1 MSATVEIAGMA
12 MFGNGLTSQLRP
24 KRYFTIP
31 RDSLERFLDDVEQ
44 LINFFVIE
52 TQRIV
57 FAENIYTTS
66 TVSRHNIKPKRKIN
80 SYSGIRGSFRVLLVD

>member
-1 MSATVEIAGMA
+1 MSASVEIAGKVTI
-12 MFGNGLTSQLRP
+12 GNGITSQMRP

-52 TQRIV
+52 TQRII
-57 FAENIYTTS
+57 FAENIYATS
-66 TVSRHNIKPKRKIN
+66 AVSRLYI
-80 SYSGIRGSFRVLLVD
+80 LLDNKLI

>member
-1 MSATVEIAGMA
+1 MSASIEFAGKA
-12 MFGNGLTSQLRP
+12 MFGNGLASQFRP

-31 RDSLERFLDDVEQ
+31 RESLERFLDDVEQ

-57 FAENIYTTS
+57 FAENIYATS
-66 TVSRHNIKPKRKIN
+66 AVC
-80 SYSGIRGSFRVLLVD
+80 